1 MIGISLLDIFIII
14 ISLLVTIAIPLYF
27 KNKENTLREYFQSSG
42 RLSWFVSG
50 TAMVATTFSADTPLA
65 VTELV
70 AQNGISGNW
79 LWWYGSIG
87 SIITVYF
94 FAPLWKRS
102 GALTDVEL
110 VKLRYSGKGAEFLRI
125 FKSVYLGFFIN
136 VLILSW
142 VNLAMYKI
150 ARVLL
155 PNVPSEVVV
164 SILFL
169 LAFAYTSIM
178 GLSGI
183 SYADTFQFFFAM
195 VSCIA
200 LAYFVLK
207 LPEVGGITGLKDQLS
222 PETFNFLPDFSNPN
236 SNNLSIP
243 AFLTFIFVAWWTSWY
258 PGSEPGGGG
267 YIAQRIMAAKDVKS
281 SILSTLWFTIAH
293 YFVRPWPWIIVG
305 LCSLVLFPEL
315 APEHKGEG
323 YIKVMS
329 KSLPSGLLGFMIA
342 SFMAAY
348 LSTIATHLNWGTSY
362 LVNDFYKPYLVKNKT
377 DNYYLYSSVFF
388 QLIIMLI
395 SLIITF
401 YFIKT
406 ISGVWLFLIECGA
419 GTGFV
424 LIFRWFWWRLNV
436 WSEFTAYL
444 SPILFYSICKFYLGL
459 EFPYSL
465 LFTASCTILVT
476 LVVTV
481 LTPETNIDVLIRFY
495 KTVLPPGRLWKNWA
509 IRNEINPISGEGSI
523 SRLILLTFAG
533 VFMVFSGLF
542 TVGHLI
548 FQNYFLM
555 GIYACIFTISISV
568 TIYFFPEVHFEHIV
582 EKKEE
587 D

>member
-1 MIGISLLDIFIII
+1 MIGISLLDLLIIFV
-14 ISLLVTIAIPLYF
+14 SLLVTVSIPLYF
-27 KNKENTLREYFQSSG
+27 KNKENSLREYFQSSG

-70 AQNGISGNW
+70 ATNGISGNW

-94 FAPLWKRS
+94 FAPLWKKS
-102 GALTDVEL
+102 GAMTDVEL
-110 VKLRYSGKGAEFLRI
+110 VKLRYSGKGVQYLRI

-136 VLILSW
+136 ILILSW

-150 ARVLL
+150 SRVLL
-155 PNVPSEVVV
+155 PSVPPEIVV

-169 LAFAYTSIM
+169 LAFAYTSLM

-195 VSCIA
+195 ASCVA
-200 LAYFVLK
+200 LAFFVLN
-207 LPEVGGITGLKDQLS
+207 LPEIGGISGLKKQLN
-222 PETFNFLPDFSNPN
+222 PEVFNFMPDFSNPK

-243 AFLTFIFVAWWTSWY
+243 SFLTFVLIVWWTSWY

-267 YIAQRIMAAKDVKS
+267 YIAQRIMASKDVKS

-305 LCSLVLFPEL
+305 LCSLVLFPDL
-315 APEHKGEG
+315 VADRKGEG
-323 YIKVMS
+323 YIMVMHQ
-329 KSLPSGLLGFMIA
+329 SLPSGLLGLMIA

-348 LSTIATHLNWGTSY
+348 LSTVATHLNWGTSY
-362 LVNDFYKPYLVKNKT
+362 LINDFYKPYVVENKP
-377 DNYYLYSSVFF
+377 DNYYLFVSIFF
-388 QLIIMLI
+388 QLVVMLV

-406 ISGVWLFLIECGA
+406 ISGVWLFLLECGA

-436 WSEFTAYL
+436 WSEFAAYI
-444 SPILFYSICKFYLGL
+444 SPIVFYSISKFYLGL
-459 EFPYSL
+459 LFPYSL
-465 LFTASCTILVT
+465 LFTAFCTIAVT
-476 LVVTV
+476 LVVTMI
-481 LTPETNIDVLIRFY
+481 TPETNIEVLIRFY
-495 KTVLPPGRLWKNWA
+495 KTVLPPGKLWRNWA
-509 IRNEINPISGEGSI
+509 IRNEINPVSGEGSI
-523 SRLILLTFAG
+523 GRLVLLTFAG

-542 TVGHLI
+542 SVGHLI
-548 FQNYFLM
+548 FQNYQLM
-555 GIYACIFTISISV
+555 GVFMVLFILSMGI
-568 TIYFFPEVHFEHIV
+568 TIYYFPEVHFEHIV
-582 EKKEE
+582 EKNQEK
-587 D
+587 